1 MDSKT
6 ASNSQAQ
13 SRIDSLKTYI
23 QDIDSGKIEFT
34 SERQDLEKQVATL
47 TQEMDLAQQ
56 VRDQEA
62 ADFEAAKDE
71 MEKAI
76 AAMDESITV
85 LEAGMTTSFLRKF
98 QSAKMLSVRWGLK
111 KALEFGKGS
120 LTSGDSK
127 LIEDMLHGDVPK
139 PDWKK
144 LNRKATF
151 KSKYEG
157 QSGDVVKTLKKLKG
171 DFSQNLE
178 DAKKKEADAVAQ
190 YDKLKGAKGTMLE
203 TAQTAL
209 IDMKSENGAR
219 GLSKEESQG
228 EVDAL
233 EQQVTDDKKFIEE
246 TEAAFTTKKAEFEER
261 TKMRGIEIRGIS
273 EAMAVLHSDEARD
286 AFKTSY
292 ESFVQVASSSRRK
305 SSADAAKALRALAAA
320 SKDGRV
326 SALASLAGGARDMAG
341 VITAIDKL
349 VETLEAEE
357 TTDLSTKES
366 CEADTAKALQEAR
379 MTSLAVDDLTD
390 DIGRAQDKIEEL
402 KSQIKEENEFIEET
416 KHELT
421 ELERQRK
428 DEHNE
433 YLKSK
438 ADDEAAVQ
446 LIGQAEAVIKKM
458 QIGRAHV

>member
-1 MDSKT
+1 MKLPLGALALFVATVQSVAAASAVSREARPSPIGRVVALLTGLQTKLEADLKAETDIYESFRCWYKSIVDSKT

-261 TKMRGIEIRGIS
+261 TKMRGIE
-273 EAMAVLHSDEARD
+273 
-286 AFKTSY
+286 K
-292 ESFVQVASSSRRK
+292 
-305 SSADAAKALRALAAA
+305 
-320 SKDGRV
+320 
-326 SALASLAGGARDMAG
+326 
-341 VITAIDKL
+341 
-349 VETLEAEE
+349 
-357 TTDLSTKES
+357 
-366 CEADTAKALQEAR
+366 
-379 MTSLAVDDLTD
+379 
-390 DIGRAQDKIEEL
+390 
-402 KSQIKEENEFIEET
+402 
-416 KHELT
+416 
-421 ELERQRK
+421 
-428 DEHNE
+428 
-433 YLKSK
+433 
-438 ADDEAAVQ
+438 
-446 LIGQAEAVIKKM
+446 
-458 QIGRAHV
+458 IGRAHV